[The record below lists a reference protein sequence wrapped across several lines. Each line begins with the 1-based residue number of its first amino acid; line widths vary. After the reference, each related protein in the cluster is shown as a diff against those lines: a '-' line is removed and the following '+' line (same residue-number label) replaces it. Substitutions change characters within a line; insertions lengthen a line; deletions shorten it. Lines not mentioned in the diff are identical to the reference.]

1 MHEASVAQ
9 SIIDIVRS
17 WRDGRDDEPRI
28 AAVFVRIGK
37 LTCVV
42 PDNLRFMFSA
52 LTESTD
58 LEQVMLNIEVVP
70 VRSVCR
76 SCGAGFDVTEPRFIC
91 GACGSE
97 DVEIVSGEELTVD
110 AVEVI

>member
-1 MHEASVAQ
+1 MHEATVAQ

-17 WRDGRDDEPRI
+17 WRDGREDKPQI
-28 AAVFVRIGK
+28 AAVFVRVGR

-52 LTESTD
+52 LTEKTD
-58 LEQVMLNIEVVP
+58 LEQARLKIEVMP
-70 VRSVCR
+70 VRSTCR
-76 SCGAGFDVTEPRFIC
+76 SCGAGFDIGEPRFVC

-97 DVEIVSGEELTVD
+97 DVEIVSGEELTVE